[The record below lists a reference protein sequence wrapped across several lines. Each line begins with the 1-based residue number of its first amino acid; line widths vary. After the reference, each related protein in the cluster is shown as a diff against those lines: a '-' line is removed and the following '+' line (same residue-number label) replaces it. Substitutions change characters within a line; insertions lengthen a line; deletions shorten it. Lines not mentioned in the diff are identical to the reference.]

1 MRAGVIGAGAAGLST
16 AIALCDLGHDVMV
29 LDSRARDQ
37 PSPRAGHVHRL
48 DGPGWA
54 TLERLIGPV
63 IRAGAF
69 ETAASG
75 LASGGALA
83 WGEGQR
89 LATLADI
96 EAVLITQAERRGAGL
111 AFAAEVTSA
120 AAEGDRWRL
129 GMASGAHRTF
139 DLLIDASG
147 RRRVLLDLLGEV
159 GPSVWMDEL
168 DCPEWHVSFAGV
180 GPAGRPV
187 QVAWAARDL
196 EGLIQIDGAGRA
208 TVTARSGMS
217 QPLSTDE
224 ILAAMQAAGGA
235 AMGMLLEGLK
245 LRPDALRYVS
255 LGTRMMALDEA
266 DLGDWPP
273 FVLVGDALIEAPP
286 RHGEGMGRAIGQA
299 LMLAEHLGCASPE
312 TCATDLTREAR
323 ARWAGYGI
331 AQALRSAVVA

>member
-1 MRAGVIGAGAAGLST
+1 MRVGIIGGGVAGLS
-16 AIALCDLGHDVMV
+16 AAVALRGNGHDVVVM
-29 LDSRARDQ
+29 DSRSWDQ

-54 TLERLIGPV
+54 ALERLIGPV

-96 EAVLITQAERRGAGL
+96 EAVLATQAERRGAGL
-111 AFAAEVTSA
+111 VFASEVTTA
-120 AAEGDRWRL
+120 AVEGDRWHL

-147 RRRVLLDLLGEV
+147 SRRVLLDLLEEA

-266 DLGDWPP
+266 DLGDWPA
-273 FVLVGDALIEAPP
+273 FVLAGDALIEAPP

-299 LMLAEHLGCASPE
+299 LMLAERLGCASPE